1 MKYCLG
7 TVQFGLNYGIQNNG
21 KPTEQQVGELL
32 KTAILNDIAVFDTA
46 ASYGN
51 SEEILG
57 RFLARNCNKDI
68 KVISKISSDVLADIN
83 DAEFLPELNKH
94 IQTTLSRLQI
104 NKLYGMLY
112 HDSKSVNYP
121 DRINTLLKAKSS
133 NKVEKIGVSIYT
145 PTEALKAL
153 EYDIDIIQVPYNLF
167 DNRLDKVNFFKKAK
181 EKGIEIYA
189 RSSLLQGLALM
200 DESKLPTN
208 MLFAKEYI
216 EKFNNLCSEYNID
229 RLSAAVNYVASN
241 EYIDYVV
248 FGVDN
253 MEQLL
258 QYISIRNNN
267 LSSGL
272 IEDIKKEFD
281 DVPEKLVNPILW
293 K

>member
-46 ASYGN
+46 AAYGD

-57 RFLARNCNKDI
+57 RFLARNCNKDV

-83 DAEFLPELNKH
+83 DTEFLPELNKH
-94 IQTTLSRLQI
+94 IQITLSRLQI

-112 HDSKSVNYP
+112 HDSKSVDYP
-121 DRINTLLKAKSS
+121 DRINALLRTKS
-133 NKVEKIGVSIYT
+133 NHKVEKIGVSIYT
-145 PTEALKAL
+145 PDEALKAL

-200 DESKLPTN
+200 DESNLPAN
-208 MLFAKEYI
+208 MLFAKGYI
-216 EKFNNLCSEYNID
+216 KKFNDLCLKYNVD
-229 RLSAAVNYVASN
+229 RLSTAVNYVASN
-241 EYIDYVV
+241 EYIDYIV